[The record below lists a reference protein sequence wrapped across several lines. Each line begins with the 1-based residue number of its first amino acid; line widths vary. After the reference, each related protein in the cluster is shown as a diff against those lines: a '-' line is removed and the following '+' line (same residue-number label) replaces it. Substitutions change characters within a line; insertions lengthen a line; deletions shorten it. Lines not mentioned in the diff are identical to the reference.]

1 MANFKKRT
9 PLVENV
15 RPYVEGVAKN
25 LVEKLYGPHGPA
37 WGTKLADL
45 EHLLLELREVLT
57 EKMLAEALS
66 RQAASQ
72 DQRPPDYRCCPG
84 CQEPLLCD
92 SAEPRLLQTDV
103 GEADWS
109 EPQAYCRK
117 CRQAF
122 FPSVPEPGP
131 GSQQLQSPGAR

>member
-1 MANFKKRT
+1 MANSKKRT
-9 PLVENV
+9 PLVEDV

-25 LVEKLYGPHGPA
+25 LVEKLYGPQGPA
-37 WGTKLADL
+37 WGTKLADI
-45 EHLLLELREVLT
+45 EHLLLDLREVLT

-66 RQAASQ
+66 RQAATH
-72 DQRPPDYRCCPG
+72 DQRPLSHRCCPS
-84 CQEPLLCD
+84 CQEPLTCD
-92 SAEPRLLQTDV
+92 TAEPRLIQTDA
-103 GEADWS
+103 GEAHWS

-131 GSQQLQSPGAR
+131 GPQRLQSGGAG